1 MILIFLCVQNSA
13 RSQMAEGLA
22 RAMAP
27 AGVEVYSAGSAP
39 SHVRPQAIA
48 VMAELGIDLSTHRSQ
63 GLDAVPVDRAD
74 YLITL
79 CAEEFCP
86 VVPGVTPL
94 HWPIPDPA
102 NHDEPPEAQ
111 LARFRDARDAIQQ
124 RLAAFFAQ
132 LAEDGPN
139 SAAACRGE

>member
-13 RSQMAEGLA
+13 RSQMAEGIA
-22 RAMAP
+22 RALAP

-48 VMAELGIDLSTHRSQ
+48 VMGEVGIDLSAHTSQ
-63 GLDAVPVDRAD
+63 GLGDVPLDQASYV
-74 YLITL
+74 ITL

-86 VVPGVTPL
+86 VVPGAKTL

-111 LARFRDARDAIQQ
+111 LARFRSARDEITG
-124 RLAAFFAQ
+124 RIEAFYAQ
-132 LAEDGPN
+132 VAPV
-139 SAAACRGE
+139 

>member
-22 RAMAP
+22 RALAP

-39 SHVRPQAIA
+39 SHVRPQAIE
-48 VMAELGIDLSTHRSQ
+48 VMKEEGIDLSTHTSQ
-63 GLDAVPVDRAD
+63 GLDDVPLAD
-74 YLITL
+74 ADFIITL

-86 VVPGVTPL
+86 VVPGARTL

-102 NHDEPPEAQ
+102 NHDEPWEDQ
-111 LARFRDARDAIQQ
+111 LVRFRAAREE
-124 RLAAFFAQ
+124 L
-132 LAEDGPN
+132 
-139 SAAACRGE
+139 RGRIERFYSDLPRA